1 MLSHTHGKI
10 LDCLL
15 RLGRCSILASSK
27 RDDKA
32 AQELIAYGFCIQVK
46 IEGYAIDEFYSLRLK
61 MSQVGIDS
69 VIVS

>member
-10 LDCLL
+10 LASLL
-15 RLGRCSILASSK
+15 RLGGYSILVSSN

-61 MSQVGIDS
+61 MSQVGVDS

>member
-15 RLGRCSILASSK
+15 RLGRCSILVSSK

-32 AQELIAYGFCIQVK
+32 AQELIACGFCTQVK
-46 IEGYAIDEFYSLRLK
+46 IDGYEITEFYSLRLK
-61 MSQVGIDS
+61 MGQLGKDS

>member
-32 AQELIAYGFCIQVK
+32 AQELIACGFCIQVK

-61 MSQVGIDS
+61 MSQVGKDS